1 LKKKCSNDFCNI
13 ILTLCNGNQ
22 FYRDFPSDI
31 SIGEMCKALYLMLG
45 RSSYH
50 FFCFKNSFYGY
61 KISINDQRKLKEFGN
76 QLLIREIGPY
86 FIGSYIHVLGK
97 QINFTISSED
107 NKKVHSYIIG
117 ILNKIEDI
125 INYIEPIQ
133 GRRAKKIKVGE
144 IVIKKGEDKIFSSL
158 LSLGITKDFDCQIEF
173 LERFIWD
180 NNE

>member
-1 LKKKCSNDFCNI
+1 
-13 ILTLCNGNQ
+13 
-22 FYRDFPSDI
+22 
-31 SIGEMCKALYLMLG
+31 MCKAFYLMLG
-45 RSSYH
+45 RSNYH
-50 FFCFKNSFYGY
+50 FFYFCKSSYGN